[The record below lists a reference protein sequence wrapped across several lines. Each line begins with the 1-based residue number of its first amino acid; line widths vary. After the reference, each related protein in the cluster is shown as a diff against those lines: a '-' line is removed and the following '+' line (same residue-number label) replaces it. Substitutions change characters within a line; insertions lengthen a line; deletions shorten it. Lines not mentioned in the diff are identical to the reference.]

1 MSSGP
6 KLVVY
11 KNGDFALGEFDAN
24 LKRDG
29 KVTYQST
36 RGSQMMTARTSICR

>member
-1 MSSGP
+1 MSKV

-11 KNGDFALGEFDAN
+11 KNGDFAVGEFDRKN
-24 LKRDG
+24 KRDG

-36 RGSQMMTARTSICR
+36 RGTRVS